1 MPRPKNANHK
11 RESCLEK
18 LDPHSPATEKQRLL
32 QGEVLARLKKI
43 EGQVRGVAK
52 MVEECR
58 SCSDIVIQL
67 AAIRAAVGRVGAT
80 VLACHMAEK
89 IENDVRAERD
99 VMDTLP
105 ELLALFKK
113 FS

>member
-1 MPRPKNANHK
+1 MPRQKTTNHR

-18 LDPHSPATEKQRLL
+18 QDTGGPQAEKQRLL

-67 AAIRAAVGRVGAT
+67 AAIRAAVSRVGAT